1 MIEKVNIRHQ
11 DKICDLIA
19 DSTHAYLYNLD
30 SGSYCSIDVTYNSGS
45 YQVVGQIDLS
55 EVVDKTLLKVN
66 LVESLRPLGIE
77 ENIKNINLD
86 LNSFP
91 SSSLYN
97 LNNNLAVDNCVST
110 GYACR
115 EHPSYLPYEV
125 QFTAELISFVPP
137 THRYKSICS
146 LKGNEL
152 SIDFTTNYTG
162 SNNLVEF
169 HKTYCEQFSL
179 VTGSCTI
186 TTSSFDDEELQYSN
200 GMSGV
205 KLHSDLYGSKVGTPS
220 GPLSGRDIHQID
232 KVSTFYARKLARD
245 YMISNTGSQEVF
257 FEMAYKKGKEQP
269 LYVKKIEDGI
279 ESYITGSDFSVNTMV
294 SELNK
299 STFVSDNYIT
309 PLLFI

>member
-19 DSTHAYLYNLD
+19 DTTHAYLYNLD

-55 EVVDKTLLKVN
+55 EVVDKPLLKVS
-66 LVESLRPLGIE
+66 LVESLKPLGIE
-77 ENIKNINLD
+77 ETVKNINLD
-86 LNSFP
+86 LNPFP

-97 LNNNLAVDNCVST
+97 LNNNLAIDNCVST

-115 EHPSYLPYEV
+115 EHPSFLPYEV
-125 QFTAELISFVPP
+125 QFTAELTSFIPS
-137 THRYKSICS
+137 THRWKSICS
-146 LKGNEL
+146 LKENEL

-162 SNNLVEF
+162 SNNLIEF
-169 HKTYCEQFSL
+169 YKKYCEEFSL

-186 TTSSFDDEELQYSN
+186 TNSSFDDEELEYSN

-205 KLHSDLYGSKVGTPS
+205 KLHSDLYGSKAGTPS

-245 YMISNTGSQEVF
+245 YMLSNTGSQEVF
-257 FEMAYKKGKEQP
+257 IEMAYKKGQEQP
-269 LYVKKIEDGI
+269 LYVKKIEDGT
-279 ESYITGSDFSVNTMV
+279 ETYITGSDFSVNKMV

-299 STFVSDNYIT
+299 TTFVVENYIT